1 MNPVFSLAML
11 FSSIRFARGWTSK
24 SPALWRTS
32 CPSPHIAIA
41 STTDLRAYNSFRWSD
56 EDFKPL
62 SAAARN
68 LNSTSDDGRPQRD
81 LVSVQGLNADSQSFP
96 GQVKLGQIRN
106 LPSLDTQEIVNVL
119 RIDPHDV
126 VVVNKNQTGSLD
138 KPVVM
143 SVSEMFRN
151 ANFVD
156 MFRGSANYIANHR
169 NSLMVFHIPGDWID
183 HPDPKIFRDLMNDI
197 SLTWLLGVKVVII
210 VGCRYQVE
218 KRLGVDRKRHLGMVI
233 TDPESLRVV
242 KEEAGYVRFEVERQL
257 ARSLQGSRGSKG
269 LDGNVVSGNFFS
281 AQPFGVLHGVD
292 YQFSGFVRRFEA
304 DKIHQCHA
312 NKDIVLLTTLGV
324 SPTGEV
330 FNVNSE
336 YLAAYAGG
344 GKFAK
349 AQ

>member
-1 MNPVFSLAML
+1 MS
-11 FSSIRFARGWTSK
+11 
-24 SPALWRTS
+24 
-32 CPSPHIAIA
+32 
-41 STTDLRAYNSFRWSD
+41 
-56 EDFKPL
+56 
-62 SAAARN
+62 
-68 LNSTSDDGRPQRD
+68 
-81 LVSVQGLNADSQSFP
+81 
-96 GQVKLGQIRN
+96 
-106 LPSLDTQEIVNVL
+106 SLDAEEIVGVL
-119 RIDPHDV
+119 GIDPNDV
-126 VVVNKNQTGSLD
+126 VVVNKNLTTSQE
-138 KPVVM
+138 KPVVL

-151 ANFVD
+151 SHFVD

-197 SLTWLLGVKVVII
+197 SLTWLLGVKIVI
-210 VGCRYQVE
+210 VAGCRYQVE
-218 KRLGVDRKRHLGMVI
+218 KRIGPNRKRHLGMVV

-312 NKDIVLLTTLGV
+312 NRDIVLLTTLGV

-344 GKFAK
+344 GELLDYYRA
-349 AQ
+349 